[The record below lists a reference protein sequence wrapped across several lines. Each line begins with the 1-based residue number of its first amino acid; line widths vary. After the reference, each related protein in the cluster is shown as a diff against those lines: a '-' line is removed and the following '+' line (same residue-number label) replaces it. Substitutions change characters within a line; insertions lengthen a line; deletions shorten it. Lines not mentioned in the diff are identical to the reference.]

1 MKKIFFLLILLVNAF
16 FATAQTNSIGKPPKN
31 TWKILIKNSNTKEV
45 NYKLVGQTI
54 IDNDL
59 SIEKR
64 DEEYLIMTTSPKL
77 TENESSI
84 FYLKI
89 IAKDN
94 LITITGMAK
103 SRINTNLVGI
113 DEEYSKIINKG
124 MSGSILKDQFNSML
138 NFAKL
143 FTNSEFEFISE

>member
-1 MKKIFFLLILLVNAF
+1 VF
-16 FATAQTNSIGKPPKN
+16 FATAQSNSINKPPKN

-45 NYKLVGQTI
+45 NYKLVVQTI

-64 DEEYLIMTTSPKL
+64 DEEYFIITTSPKL
-77 TENESSI
+77 TENESSL

-89 IAKDN
+89 ITKDN
-94 LITITGMAK
+94 LIIITGMAK
-103 SRINTNLVGI
+103 SRINTSLAGI

-138 NFAKL
+138 SFAKL